1 MSMTFHPI
9 FWLPLVRGSKQ
20 QHHLELF
27 RASKLGVRLLVIDIL
42 FLSREIV
49 HSSIRRALSVSG

>member
-1 MSMTFHPI
+1 
-9 FWLPLVRGSKQ
+9 
-20 QHHLELF
+20 
-27 RASKLGVRLLVIDIL
+27 VRLLVIDIL